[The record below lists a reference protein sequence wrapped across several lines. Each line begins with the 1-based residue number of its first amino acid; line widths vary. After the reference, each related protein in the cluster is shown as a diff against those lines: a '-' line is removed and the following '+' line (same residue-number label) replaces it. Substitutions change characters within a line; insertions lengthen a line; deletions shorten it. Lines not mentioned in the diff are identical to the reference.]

1 MISKYCRADL
11 ERTVTVLRIISFL
24 FNIDVNLPCPPPE
37 DYAIAPVPASKLLWR
52 AESKMEWEEQW
63 EKENAIHGIL
73 SNGDLV
79 KLKNGVEEEHQRYAE
94 WDRWYAGTDE
104 LGFLVVLAAD
114 LG

>member
-1 MISKYCRADL
+1 M
-11 ERTVTVLRIISFL
+11 
-24 FNIDVNLPCPPPE
+24 PCPPPE

-63 EKENAIHGIL
+63 EKENAMHGIL
-73 SNGDLV
+73 RNGDLV
-79 KLKNGVEEEHQRYAE
+79 KLKNGVEEEHRRYAE

-114 LG
+114 LS